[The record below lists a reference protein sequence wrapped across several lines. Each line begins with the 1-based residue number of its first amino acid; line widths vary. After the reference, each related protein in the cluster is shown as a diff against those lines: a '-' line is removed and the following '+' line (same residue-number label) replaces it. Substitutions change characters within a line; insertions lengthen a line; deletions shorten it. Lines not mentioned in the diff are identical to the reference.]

1 MPNTPQLLLMVS
13 SLAAAAAAALGFYW
27 LWPYWDTFTH
37 RRIKKLAGELGDL
50 GFDESQL
57 IKYHRLWG
65 LAIIGVFLFF
75 WLVVGMAAIGIVLV
89 FLIFLLPRYFVRRRV
104 SERKSILRDQM
115 YSACTGLA
123 NATRAG
129 LALAQGLESISKES
143 PEPLASE
150 LRRMVAEFHR
160 GRPLPEVIRD
170 TQARLQLESFTL
182 FASAV
187 LVCLDR
193 GGRITE
199 ALDRIGKSLQETQRL
214 KRKLEADTAS
224 GRKVI
229 MLLGAFPVVFLMGF
243 YFFDPDSTEL
253 LLRTIPGQIILLVV
267 GLLDFISVTWAQRI
281 LKIDVMGY

>member
-1 MPNTPQLLLMVS
+1 MPHELLLVIS
-13 SLAAAAAAALGFYW
+13 SLAVFASAALGIYW
-27 LWPYWDTFTH
+27 LWPYWDAFTH
-37 RRIKKLAGELGDL
+37 WRIEKLAGELRDL
-50 GFDESQL
+50 GFEDQQL
-57 IKYHRLWG
+57 INYHRLWG

-75 WLVVGMAAIGIVLV
+75 WLVVGMAAVGIVLV
-89 FLIFLLPRYFVRRRV
+89 FLIFLLPGFFVRRRV
-104 SERKSILRDQM
+104 QERKTILRDQM
-115 YSACTGLA
+115 SSACTGLA

-129 LALAQGLESISKES
+129 LALAQGFESISKES

-170 TQARLQLESFTL
+170 TQGRLQLESFTL

-199 ALDRIGKSLQETQRL
+199 SLDRIGKSLQETQRL

-229 MLLGAFPVVFLMGF
+229 MLLGGFPIAFLTGY
-243 YFFDPDSTEL
+243 YFFDPESTEL
-253 LLRTIPGQIILLVV
+253 LLKTVPGQIVLLVV

-281 LKIDVMGY
+281 LKIDVMGA